1 MTKVVDEKIDEG
13 VLRWFGHVER
23 VENDRI
29 VRRVYLGECAGSRSV
44 GRARKRW
51 IGTVKEYLRKGG
63 LDARPSRRMVHD
75 RSVWQGFVRENTTV
89 VSCPGDMKPLNGG
102 SCSSSSLQFNSIKG
116 KGFFVL
122 F

>member
-75 RSVWQGFVRENTTV
+75 RSVWWGFVSDCYGNCVIWLLNV
-89 VSCPGDMKPLNGG
+89 VQCQKTGG
-102 SCSSSSLQFNSIKG
+102 L
-116 KGFFVL
+116 L
-122 F
+122 